1 MKLTAITLAAAIIAM
16 TATSAQADMDSAD
29 EKAAASCV
37 HEYYD
42 GRFEVELTA
51 SGKRR
56 IDLYAEMYNLSNIWS
71 HLDVDWAQE
80 NAEHSRQ
87 KARDEVK
94 KDFGKHAG
102 EINNCFRQHMGG

>member
-1 MKLTAITLAAAIIAM
+1 MKNLITAAIIAM
-16 TATSAQADMDSAD
+16 TATSAQAGMDRAD
-29 EKAAASCV
+29 EKVAASCV

-42 GRFEVELTA
+42 GRSDVELTA

-56 IDLYAEMYNLSNIWS
+56 IDLAAQIYNLSNIYS

-80 NAEHSRQ
+80 KAEHYRQ
-87 KARDEVK
+87 EARDEVK

-102 EINNCFRQHMGG
+102 EINYCFRQHMGG